1 VTTESLVVGLQIA
14 IPFAAFAAVI
24 LGGAS
29 SVFCRLLGLRRR
41 PFRFGRRNRPA
52 TPSIKGTAA
61 LVPMRV
67 TAVATAKAHS
77 RPTRRPGSLA
87 RQG

>member
-1 VTTESLVVGLQIA
+1 MTTQSLVVGLQIA
-14 IPFAAFAAVI
+14 IPFGAFAAVI

-52 TPSIKGTAA
+52 TPSIRGAAA
-61 LVPMRV
+61 LVPVRV
-67 TAVATAKAHS
+67 TAAATAKAHS
-77 RPTRRPGSLA
+77 QPPRRPGNLA
-87 RQG
+87 HQR